1 MTLNDSRMGP
11 EAEEGQEVWNQRNHT
26 HKEDFKAR
34 GGEIFRESK
43 EVFMF
48 LAIAVENKQHPKNQN
63 DYRVWYLEID
73 ANGQVVGV
81 GVKTK
86 QEMVE
91 NLFENYRKTGKSNWR
106 AFQKGAEKSSPV
118 EIFDFVSMNMH
129 ENTHFGNLPTLSEF
143 QTVLDTLQ
151 SRLELRSIA

>member
-1 MTLNDSRMGP
+1 MDPGWSQKPKGYRSRNS
-11 EAEEGQEVWNQRNHT
+11 VDT
-26 HKEDFKAR
+26 HKGKFGSKMRMNFFQRAR
-34 GGEIFRESK
+34 RFL
-43 EVFMF
+43 MF

-73 ANGQVVGV
+73 TAGQVVGV

-91 NLFENYRKTGKSNWR
+91 NLFENYRRTGKSNWR

>member
-1 MTLNDSRMGP
+1 M
-11 EAEEGQEVWNQRNHT
+11 
-26 HKEDFKAR
+26 K
-34 GGEIFRESK
+34 
-43 EVFMF
+43 
-48 LAIAVENKQHPKNQN
+48 LAIAVESKQHPKNQN

-73 ANGQVVGV
+73 DNGHVVSV

-86 QEMVE
+86 QELVE
-91 NLFENYRKTGKSNWR
+91 DLFECYRRTGKSNWR
-106 AFQKGAEKSSPV
+106 AFQKGAEKSSAI

-143 QTVLDTLQ
+143 QSVLDTLQ

>member
-1 MTLNDSRMGP
+1 MN
-11 EAEEGQEVWNQRNHT
+11 
-26 HKEDFKAR
+26 
-34 GGEIFRESK
+34 
-43 EVFMF
+43 
-48 LAIAVENKQHPKNQN
+48 LAIAVETKQHPRSQN

-73 ANGQVVGV
+73 RMGQVVGV
-81 GVKTK
+81 GVKSK

-91 NLFENYRKTGKSNWR
+91 DLFENYRKSGKSNWR
-106 AFQKGAEKSSPV
+106 AFKKNEERSTSV

-129 ENTHFGNLPTLSEF
+129 ENTHFGNLPSLSEF

>member
-1 MTLNDSRMGP
+1 MVP
-11 EAEEGQEVWNQRNHT
+11 EAEGIQELKFSGNTHT
-26 HKEDFKAR
+26 GKIRKQDAEEF
-34 GGEIFRESK
+34 FPESK
-43 EVFMF
+43 EVLMF

-73 ANGQVVGV
+73 TSGQVVGV

-91 NLFENYRKTGKSNWR
+91 NLFENYRRTSKSNWR
-106 AFQKGAEKSSPV
+106 AFQKGAEKSTPV

-143 QTVLDTLQ
+143 QSVLDTLQ

>member
-1 MTLNDSRMGP
+1 MY
-11 EAEEGQEVWNQRNHT
+11 
-26 HKEDFKAR
+26 
-34 GGEIFRESK
+34 
-43 EVFMF
+43 
-48 LAIAVENKQHPKNQN
+48 LAIAVETKQHPKNQN
-63 DYRVWYLEID
+63 DYRVWYLEVD
-73 ANGQVVGV
+73 SSGQVVGV

-91 NLFENYRKTGKSNWR
+91 NLFANYAKSGKSNWR
-106 AFQKGAEKSSPV
+106 AFEKGAEKSRSV
-118 EIFDFVSMNMH
+118 EIFDFVGMNMF

>member
-1 MTLNDSRMGP
+1 MY
-11 EAEEGQEVWNQRNHT
+11 
-26 HKEDFKAR
+26 
-34 GGEIFRESK
+34 
-43 EVFMF
+43 
-48 LAIAVENKQHPKNQN
+48 LAIAVETKQHPRSQN

-73 ANGQVVGV
+73 EGGQVVGV
-81 GVKTK
+81 GVKSK

-91 NLFENYRKTGKSNWR
+91 DLFKNYRKSGKSNWR
-106 AFQKGAEKSSPV
+106 AFQKGSERSTPV

-129 ENTHFGNLPTLSEF
+129 ENTHFGNLPSLSEF